1 MRSAPAHAVSRRRGT
16 VLAILL
22 LASYA
27 YFYEGGGWN
36 QNTRFDL
43 VRAIVEGHTL
53 RIDLYHENTGDKA
66 RVGDHFYTDKA
77 PAASLTAVPG
87 VWLAR
92 ALGRATGGNI
102 PSRRAIVA
110 LS

>member
-1 MRSAPAHAVSRRRGT
+1 MRSAPARAVSRRRGT

-77 PAASLTAVPG
+77 PGASLTAAPG
-87 VWLAR
+87 VRLAR
-92 ALGRATGGNI
+92 ALRRATGGHTQ
-102 PSRRAIVA
+102 RRPA
-110 LS
+110 LA